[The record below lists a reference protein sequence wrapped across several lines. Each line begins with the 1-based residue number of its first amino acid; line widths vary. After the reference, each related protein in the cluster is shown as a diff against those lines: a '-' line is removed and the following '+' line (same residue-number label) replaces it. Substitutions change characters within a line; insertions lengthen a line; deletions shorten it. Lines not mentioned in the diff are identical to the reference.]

1 MISAAKVPIK
11 RELTIILT
19 PSLSSRKSQIADY
32 SGPNSRAS
40 IGNALILT
48 DEPGVHCKFFSG

>member
-1 MISAAKVPIK
+1 ME

-32 SGPNSRAS
+32 SGLKSRAS
-40 IGNALILT
+40 IGIAVAVLTVPAALQTLIL
-48 DEPGVHCKFFSG
+48 